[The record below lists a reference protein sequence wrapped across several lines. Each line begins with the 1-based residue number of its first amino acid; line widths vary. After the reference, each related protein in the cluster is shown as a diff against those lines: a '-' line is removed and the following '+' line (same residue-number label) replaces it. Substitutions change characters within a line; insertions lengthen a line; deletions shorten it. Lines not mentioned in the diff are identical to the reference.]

1 MSAQIILMQYH
12 GSYSLRHWLQLS
24 DWLPTLEA
32 TLALDEEQV
41 RRVGDDS
48 IGGPAVT
55 RQLRLIRILMRDL
68 LIGVS
73 FKYYRFVYV
82 LMRWLIWIEG
92 KFYFMQ
98 VNYLHSHGMA
108 HTELRLENVHVSPV
122 DKHVK
127 VSIIPFYSV
136 LAIMLRLRR
145 TLINQFHLAHFM

>member
-1 MSAQIILMQYH
+1 MLPSGLIDALVETLVFVNSPFQGLLISMQYH

-48 IGGPAVT
+48 VGGPAVT

-73 FKYYRFVYV
+73 CK
-82 LMRWLIWIEG
+82 L
-92 KFYFMQ
+92 
-98 VNYLHSHGMA
+98 
-108 HTELRLENVHVSPV
+108 
-122 DKHVK
+122 
-127 VSIIPFYSV
+127 
-136 LAIMLRLRR
+136 
-145 TLINQFHLAHFM
+145 